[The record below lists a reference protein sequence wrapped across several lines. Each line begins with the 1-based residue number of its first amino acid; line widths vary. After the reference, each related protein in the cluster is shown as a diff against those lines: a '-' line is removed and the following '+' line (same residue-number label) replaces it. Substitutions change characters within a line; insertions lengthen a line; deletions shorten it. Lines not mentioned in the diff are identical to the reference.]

1 MLTQLK
7 QIVLG
12 TMSLI
17 LYIGNCLLF
26 PIPVILLS
34 LLSRILPF
42 KSWRAYTNQLVQK
55 SPYPWTDINQAIFSI
70 SNRGKVDLKIE
81 GELNQKHSYLLVSN
95 HRSWIDI
102 LMIYGQLNR
111 KTTPIKFFMKKQLL
125 WGLPVAGITCKLIG
139 FPFMERHSR
148 EDIRKNPALKG
159 KDIETTRKA
168 CQQLVTIPGSLMNF
182 AEGTRFSQRKKEKQ
196 ASPYRHLLKP
206 KAGGAAVVLEEL
218 HSHLAGVID
227 VTISYDTDNMSLWA
241 FASGQFRKFHFHVRV
256 LDLPYELIGNY
267 HENRQSRTQMQTW
280 LNDIWQHKDQLLDQ
294 LENK

>member
-125 WGLPVAGITCKLIG
+125 WGLPVVGLTCKLIG

-182 AEGTRFSQRKKEKQ
+182 AEGTRFNQRKQEKQ

-241 FASGQFRKFHFHVRV
+241 FASGQFRKFHIHVRV

-267 HENRQSRTQMQTW
+267 HEDRQSRTQMQAW